1 MKYDVI
7 IVGAGPGGISAALYA
22 GRANLKVLVLYYGES
37 QLEKAHKIDNY
48 YGFEEGISGLQL
60 YRNGIKQAENLGI
73 DVLNS
78 EVMNIEAVSM
88 DSFPLYGVKTTA
100 EEYTAPVVVLATGNK
115 KLRPNVAGIAE
126 LEGKGVSYCAV
137 CDGFFYRRKKVC
149 VIGDK
154 RYALQEALHLANIAE
169 SVTILTNGSDAVIKS
184 LLEEERVRIS
194 EETAAKIAVDSR
206 KITRIL
212 GEQKVSGVAFAEG
225 ENLEA
230 DGVFV
235 ALGEA
240 GGADFAKKIG
250 LAMNGDSIVADEKM
264 RTNAKGIY
272 SCGNVNGGLLQV
284 SKAVYE
290 GAVAGLSAVEYL
302 RGQKNG
308 NK

>member
-73 DVLNS
+73 DVVNS
-78 EVMNIEAVSM
+78 EVMNIEAASM
-88 DSFPLYGVKTTA
+88 DAFPLYSVKTNA
-100 EEYTAPVVVLATGNK
+100 EEYSAPVVVLATGNK

-264 RTNAKGIY
+264 QTNAKGIY

>member
-7 IVGAGPGGISAALYA
+7 IVGAGPAGISAALYA

-37 QLEKAHKIDNY
+37 QLEKAHRIENY
-48 YGFEEGISGLQL
+48 YGFEEGISGSQL
-60 YRNGIKQAENLGI
+60 YKNGIKQAENLGI

-100 EEYTAPVVVLATGNK
+100 EEYTAPVVILATGNK
-115 KLRPNVAGIAE
+115 KLKPNVPGITE

-169 SVTILTNGSDAVIKS
+169 SVTILTNGKDDEMKA
-184 LLEEERVRIS
+184 LLAQEGTGIS
-194 EETAAKIAVDSR
+194 EEAAAKIHVDSR
-206 KITRIL
+206 KITGIL

-225 ENLEA
+225 EKLEA

-250 LAMNGDSIVADEKM
+250 LSMNGDSIASDDKM
-264 RTNAKGIY
+264 QTNAKGIY

-308 NK
+308 N

>member
-73 DVLNS
+73 DVVNS
-78 EVMNIEAVSM
+78 EVMNIEAASM
-88 DSFPLYGVKTTA
+88 DAFPLYSVKTNT
-100 EEYTAPVVVLATGNK
+100 EEYSAPVVVLATGNK

-169 SVTILTNGSDAVIKS
+169 SVTILTNGSDVVIKS

-264 RTNAKGIY
+264 QTNAKGIY

>member
-7 IVGAGPGGISAALYA
+7 IVGAGPAGISAALYA

-37 QLEKAHKIDNY
+37 QLEKAHRIENY
-48 YGFEEGISGLQL
+48 YGFEEGISGSQL
-60 YRNGIKQAENLGI
+60 YKNGIKQAENLGI

-100 EEYTAPVVVLATGNK
+100 EEYTAPVVILATGNK
-115 KLRPNVAGIAE
+115 KLKPNVPGITE

-169 SVTILTNGSDAVIKS
+169 SVTILTNGKDDEMKA
-184 LLEEERVRIS
+184 LLAQEGTGIS
-194 EETAAKIAVDSR
+194 EEAVAKIHVDSR
-206 KITRIL
+206 KITGIL

-225 ENLEA
+225 EKLEA

-250 LAMNGDSIVADEKM
+250 LSMNGDSIASDDKM
-264 RTNAKGIY
+264 QTNAKGIY

-308 NK
+308 N